1 MGTTLDILRRLSEH
15 GAEFVIVDGT
25 AGVAHGSSLV
35 TEDLDVCVPLTHENV
50 SRILAALADL
60 NPRWRMPP
68 SRPSVPLDAS
78 KLAGVKNL
86 YILSDWGQV
95 DFLSDVAGIGDYA
108 EASRRSVTLDIAGRP
123 CRVLSLD
130 ALIEAKGPWAARKIS
145 RQRSNSR
152 PSAGGCRERG
162 AVNHVRLASF
172 ASHRRRASLFD
183 WLSLSRAS
191 GSR

>member
-15 GAEFVIVDGT
+15 GVEFAIVGGL

-35 TEDLDVCVPLTHENV
+35 TEDLEVCVPLTLENV

-68 SRPSVPLDAS
+68 SHPPVLPDAS
-78 KLAGVKNL
+78 KLAGFKNL

-95 DFLSDVAGIGDYA
+95 DFLSDITGIGDYA

-130 ALIEAKGPWAARKIS
+130 AFIEAKRAMGRPKDIQAAIELE
-145 RQRSNSR
+145 
-152 PSAGGCRERG
+152 AIRER
-162 AVNHVRLASF
+162 LP
-172 ASHRRRASLFD
+172 
-183 WLSLSRAS
+183 
-191 GSR
+191 